1 MNKKQIFF
9 PGLNGLRF
17 FAALFALITHL
28 ELFKYLNGFSN
39 NWSSPLILSFGSI
52 GVDLFFV
59 LSGFLITYLLL
70 AEKGATGDISLRQFY
85 IRRILRIWPLYFFIV
100 VLTFLIIPLFPL
112 FPLSQGVK
120 SHYFGKLSL
129 YSFMLPNVALAFFP
143 GVSYAT
149 MTWSVGVEEQFY
161 LFWPLLI
168 KTTKKLVFVMVG
180 VISFFSAL
188 KLVIFFLMHW
198 QTGRD
203 YTRWKDLIV
212 MTRIECMALG
222 GLGAYLLFYK
232 KDAWLNII
240 YSPVCQWICFLGII
254 PATYLLIWLGID
266 DIKHWVYSLLFLGI
280 ILNVASNPEVVI
292 NFEKPLLNRLGKISY
307 GIYMYQYLSIVI
319 SISVVKQFISSG
331 DMLLFNIFYY
341 GMSFIITILISQLSY
356 KFLELRFI
364 KMKPRFSSIVSGD
377 LAKST
382 VEISEKLQTPLLL
395 NRCLYSL
402 QVLLSK
408 VK

>member
-17 FAALFALITHL
+17 FAALFVLITHL
-28 ELFKYLNGFSN
+28 ELFKHLNGFPDIWN
-39 NWSSPLILSFGSI
+39 NPLILSFGSI

-70 AEKGATGDISLRQFY
+70 AEKGATGDISLKQFY
-85 IRRILRIWPLYFFIV
+85 IRRMLRIWPLYFFIV
-100 VLTFLIIPLFPL
+100 FLTFLIMPLFPL
-112 FPLSQGVK
+112 FPFSQGVK
-120 SHYFGKLSL
+120 SNYFQKVTL
-129 YSFMLPNVALAFFP
+129 YIFMLPNVALAFFP
-143 GVSYAT
+143 GISYAT

-168 KTTKKLVFVMVG
+168 KATKKLVFVMLG

-188 KLVIFFLMHW
+188 KLVIYFLMHW
-198 QTGRD
+198 QTGWD

-222 GLGAYLLFYK
+222 GLGAYILFYK
-232 KDAWLNII
+232 KHAWLNII
-240 YSPVCQWICFLGII
+240 YSPVCQWICFLGIV
-254 PATYLLIWLGID
+254 PATYLLIWFGID
-266 DIKHWVYSLLFLGI
+266 DIKHWVYSILFLGI
-280 ILNVASNPEVVI
+280 ILNVASNPKVVI
-292 NFEKPLLNRLGKISY
+292 NLERPLLNRLGKISY

-331 DMLLFNIFYY
+331 NMLLFNIFYY
-341 GMSFIITILISQLSY
+341 GASFIITISISQISY
-356 KFLELRFI
+356 RFLEVRFI

-377 LAKST
+377 LAKSA
-382 VEISEKLQTPLLL
+382 I
-395 NRCLYSL
+395 
-402 QVLLSK
+402 
-408 VK
+408 